1 MLHSTTILKK
11 FPSLHRKLFCD
22 QILCLHRQILFCQPH
37 DFPYLTALEGRLVAI
52 NCWLLCGECGE
63 AEQPSPAQF
72 TIINVVSIGSRN
84 LYKPLT
90 VAGNGS
96 AEISSSGYKKLST
109 KWLYH
114 NCFNLRFYPYLNLE
128 LCGGKSLANVFIQQ
142 FAVFCKILVEIKF
155 IFMLLPFCLKVYIL
169 LVL

>member
-1 MLHSTTILKK
+1 M
-11 FPSLHRKLFCD
+11 
-22 QILCLHRQILFCQPH
+22 
-37 DFPYLTALEGRLVAI
+37 G
-52 NCWLLCGECGE
+52 CGE
-63 AEQPSPAQF
+63 ADQPRPEQF

-114 NCFNLRFYPYLNLE
+114 NCFNLRFYQYLNLE
-128 LCGGKSLANVFIQQ
+128 LGGGKSAINL
-142 FAVFCKILVEIKF
+142 
-155 IFMLLPFCLKVYIL
+155 
-169 LVL
+169 

>member
-1 MLHSTTILKK
+1 M
-11 FPSLHRKLFCD
+11 
-22 QILCLHRQILFCQPH
+22 
-37 DFPYLTALEGRLVAI
+37 G
-52 NCWLLCGECGE
+52 CGE
-63 AEQPSPAQF
+63 PSSPAQF

-128 LCGGKSLANVFIQQ
+128 LGGGKSAINL
-142 FAVFCKILVEIKF
+142 
-155 IFMLLPFCLKVYIL
+155 
-169 LVL
+169 